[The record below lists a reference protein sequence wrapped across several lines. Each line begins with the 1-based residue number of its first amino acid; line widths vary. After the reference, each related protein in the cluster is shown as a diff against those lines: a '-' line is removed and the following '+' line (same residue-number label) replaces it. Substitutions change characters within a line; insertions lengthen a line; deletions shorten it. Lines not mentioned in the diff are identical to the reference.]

1 MLRGPGLTPHK
12 IRAERS
18 SNLSFQKLRGAGP
31 TPHFHDER
39 SSNVALRALLSLFC
53 SLFLVPGV
61 FTDEG
66 EAVDSV
72 TPAGLPQEPSPSEED
87 KFVHATSTTSSRWI
101 PLGAVGHFAFF
112 FVVHFLLLFLFVLC
126 SVYDGYASS

>member
-1 MLRGPGLTPHK
+1 MPARPRTSTMSAH
-12 IRAERS
+12 
-18 SNLSFQKLRGAGP
+18 Q
-31 TPHFHDER
+31 T
-39 SSNVALRALLSLFC
+39 SLFELFSPFFC

-87 KFVHATSTTSSRWI
+87 KFVHATSTTSSSGPWRWI